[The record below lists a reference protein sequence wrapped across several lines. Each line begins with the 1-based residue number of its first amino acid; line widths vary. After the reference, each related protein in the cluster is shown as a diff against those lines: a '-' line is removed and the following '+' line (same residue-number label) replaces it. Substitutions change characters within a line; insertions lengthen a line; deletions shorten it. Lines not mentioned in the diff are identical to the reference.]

1 MRKVSFDKF
10 VLLLLLSALA
20 LACKKT
26 NYLSATVTSNLD
38 STSVFTDS
46 TYAMQFLNG
55 IYTAA
60 GFATDPKRFVSNGVG
75 AGLDAACDEAEGPNL
90 SSSNGFT
97 MFATGTVNPTIV
109 PTDAWGTPYA
119 NIRAVNQFLTHLYEI
134 PFNPTLKL
142 ETRAEARFLRAWY
155 YFIMLEH
162 YGGIPLIG
170 DSVFTSTTPLNVA
183 RSSFSACVNY
193 ITSECDSAA
202 AYLPATQSGAN
213 YGRASAGACLAL
225 KSRCLLFAASPLF
238 QNGGFG
244 QGKGALDSIV
254 AYPDNDANRWVL
266 AANAA
271 MAVINLNAY
280 SLFVDSIPGE
290 PGYGF
295 MYVFLRRYNPE
306 YIFANMMDEGNK
318 YLEELW
324 DVPSRGGSGGPHPYQ
339 ELVDAFPM
347 SNGLA
352 ITDPNSGYDST
363 QPYQNRDPRLTYTVI
378 HDSTIRPIYDQ
389 APAPVQLYLNA
400 NYSPPIASSQDAV
413 YTGTATGF
421 YINKMLDTAVTWYGF
436 NGSNRSLPLMRYA
449 EILLNFAEA
458 TNEAYGPTQQVY
470 QAVEAV
476 RQRAGL
482 RPYQLP
488 TGLSQTD
495 MRTAIQTE
503 RQLEFAFEG
512 LRFFDVRR
520 WLIAAQTE
528 TLYMHGMEV
537 DRSSAAGTVYKRF
550 GVRQHN
556 FNNAMY
562 LWPIPLGEIAKSP
575 NLLQNPLY

>member
-1 MRKVSFDKF
+1 
-10 VLLLLLSALA
+10 
-20 LACKKT
+20 
-26 NYLSATVTSNLD
+26 
-38 STSVFTDS
+38 
-46 TYAMQFLNG
+46 
-55 IYTAA
+55 
-60 GFATDPKRFVSNGVG
+60 
-75 AGLDAACDEAEGPNL
+75 
-90 SSSNGFT
+90 
-97 MFATGTVNPTIV
+97 
-109 PTDAWGTPYA
+109 
-119 NIRAVNQFLTHLYEI
+119 
-134 PFNPTLKL
+134 
-142 ETRAEARFLRAWY
+142 
-155 YFIMLEH
+155 
-162 YGGIPLIG
+162 
-170 DSVFTSTTPLNVA
+170 
-183 RSSFSACVNY
+183 
-193 ITSECDSAA
+193 
-202 AYLPATQSGAN
+202 
-213 YGRASAGACLAL
+213 
-225 KSRCLLFAASPLF
+225 
-238 QNGGFG
+238 
-244 QGKGALDSIV
+244 
-254 AYPDNDANRWVL
+254 
-266 AANAA
+266 
-271 MAVINLNAY
+271 MAVINLHAY

-290 PGYGF
+290 LGYGF
-295 MYVFLRRYNPE
+295 MYVFLQRYNPE

-318 YLEELW
+318 YLEQLW

-389 APAPVQLYLNA
+389 AAAPVELYLNA

-421 YINKMLDTAVTWYGF
+421 YINKMLDTAVTWLGF
-436 NGSNRSLPLMRYA
+436 NGSNRCLPLMRYA
-449 EILLNFAEA
+449 EILLNYAEA
-458 TNEAYGPTQQVY
+458 TNEANGPTQQVY
-470 QAVEAV
+470 HGCRGGPPA
-476 RQRAGL
+476 R
-482 RPYQLP
+482 RPPALSAAH
-488 TGLSQTD
+488 GLSQAD

-528 TLYMHGMEV
+528 SLYMHGMEV

-575 NLLQNPLY
+575 NLFQNPQY